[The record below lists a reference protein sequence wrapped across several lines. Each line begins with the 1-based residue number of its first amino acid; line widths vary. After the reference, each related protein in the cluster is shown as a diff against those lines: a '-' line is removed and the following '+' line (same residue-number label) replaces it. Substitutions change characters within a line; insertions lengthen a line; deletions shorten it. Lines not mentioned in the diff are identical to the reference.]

1 MNAKVN
7 ETSPIKSSKLWR
19 SLSKEYYH
27 NINDKFISYFR
38 EPNKKINRF
47 TTNRPPKEQTYRY
60 YLTILFNEI
69 RKQKKIFFITI
80 EN

>member
-47 TTNRPPKEQTYRY
+47 TTNLSCFPVS
-60 YLTILFNEI
+60 
-69 RKQKKIFFITI
+69 
-80 EN
+80 